1 MSLKVGDLLDCQDS
15 FGSWYH
21 GTVLEVINHPNDSKS
36 VRITFKVY
44 D

>member
-1 MSLKVGDLLDCQDS
+1 MSLKVGNLLDCQDS